1 MQSTEPRAAVTSP
14 TWALDA
20 GQAPYRQV
28 RAHATDRSV
37 FVYQA
42 YCPDIAAAAVR
53 AQRFVPPFRMER
65 MTWIKPSFTWMM
77 YRSGWATKPDQER
90 ILRVELSHEGFLWA
104 LAHAAEAAYDP
115 ALHGEHAAW
124 RLRLDEAPVRVQWDP
139 ERTLSLAPLPWRAL
153 QVGVGGPAVPRF
165 VHDWTLGI
173 EDVTDM
179 ARAVRAAVEAGDRA
193 TALALVPPE
202 PPYAVPAV
210 VAATI
215 HASERP

>member
-1 MQSTEPRAAVTSP
+1 MPSAKGGSGPSWDLSAAP
-14 TWALDA
+14 
-20 GQAPYRQV
+20 APFRQV
-28 RAHATDRSV
+28 RAHTTDRSV

-42 YCPDIAAAAVR
+42 YRPDIAAAAVR

-90 ILRVELSHEGFLWA
+90 IVRVELSHEGFLWA
-104 LAHAAEAAYDP
+104 LAHSAEAAYDP

-124 RLRLDEAPVRVQWDP
+124 RARLDEAPVRVQWDP

-153 QVGVGGPAVPRF
+153 QVGIGGPAVPLF
-165 VHDWTLGI
+165 VQEWTLGI
-173 EDVTDM
+173 EDVTET
-179 ARAVRAAVEAGDRA
+179 ARAVRAAVEAGDRE

-202 PPYAVPAV
+202 PPYALPDA

-215 HASERP
+215 RAS